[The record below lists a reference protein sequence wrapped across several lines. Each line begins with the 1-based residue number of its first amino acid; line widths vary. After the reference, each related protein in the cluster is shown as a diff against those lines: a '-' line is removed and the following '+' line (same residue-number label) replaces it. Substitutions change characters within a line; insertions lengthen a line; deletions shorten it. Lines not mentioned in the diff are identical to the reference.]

1 MGIMSSEWS
10 GRLQHWMRTLKD
22 DFYRPLGTISWE
34 AFRTMEHLS
43 PEEAMKGQFEP
54 VEPGFTWGKTWEY
67 CWFRGKV
74 VLPAEAEGK
83 RIVMDL
89 RPDGEST
96 LFVNGQ
102 EFGTYRASWVT
113 QKHHFIEDNVLS
125 TAAAAGTEY
134 EILMET
140 YAGHYYPES
149 QMEAVQLD
157 RYFRAPIRIR
167 WKRANDGP
175 WACVLLVSGMRMPT
189 SYGWMQIR

>member
-74 VLPAEAEGK
+74 VLPKAAEGK

-96 LFVNGQ
+96 LFVNGR
-102 EFGTYRASWVT
+102 EFGTYRASWVS
-113 QKHHFIEDNVLS
+113 QKHHFIEDNALS
-125 TAAAAGTEY
+125 TEAEAGTEY

-149 QMEAVQLD
+149 PDGGWATGRPGSAGRGQTTDPGRV
-157 RYFRAPIRIR
+157 YF
-167 WKRANDGP
+167 WH
-175 WACVLLVSGMRMPT
+175 LE
-189 SYGWMQIR
+189 